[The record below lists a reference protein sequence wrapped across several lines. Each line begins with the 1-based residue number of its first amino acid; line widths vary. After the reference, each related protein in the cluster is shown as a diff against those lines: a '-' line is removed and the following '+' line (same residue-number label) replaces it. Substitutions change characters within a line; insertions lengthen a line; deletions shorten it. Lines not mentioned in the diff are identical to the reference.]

1 MILDD
6 ITEKRREQLSR
17 EIAAVP
23 LTEVRDIAEKAAKQ
37 PTGRSFKAAL
47 KSLPRPAVIAEV
59 KKASPSKG
67 IISEDFRPAEQAAA
81 YQKAG
86 AAAVSCLTEEYYFKG
101 SAEYFKAVRK
111 TVGIPMIRKDFIID
125 PYQIYEAKAM
135 GADAVLLIAAILSE
149 EQLKEY
155 RLIAEELGM
164 DVLAESH
171 DERELEA
178 VIAAGCTVF
187 GINNRNLKTFETS
200 LENTRRLAKL
210 VPEGGILVSESGIS
224 TAEDMKLLADLGADA
239 VLIGETLMRSGS
251 MAASLAAAVE
261 KSMKELRKLL

>member
-6 ITEKRREQLSR
+6 IAARRREQLAR
-17 EIAAVP
+17 DMAAVP
-23 LTEVRDIAEKAAKQ
+23 LAEVREASEKAAQ
-37 PTGRSFKAAL
+37 MPSGRSFKAAL
-47 KSLPRPAVIAEV
+47 KSEPKPAIIAEV

-67 IISEDFRPAEQAAA
+67 IISADFRPAEQALA

-111 TVGIPMIRKDFIID
+111 VVDIPMIRKDFIID

-135 GADAVLLIAAILSE
+135 GADAILLIAAILDT
-149 EQLKEY
+149 EQMKEY
-155 RLIAEELGM
+155 REIAENLKM

-171 DERELEA
+171 SETELTS
-178 VIAAGCTVF
+178 VINAGCTIF
-187 GINNRNLKTFETS
+187 GINNRNLKDFSVTLETT
-200 LENTRRLAKL
+200 ERLAGL
-210 VPEGGILVSESGIS
+210 VPKGGIIVSESGIS
-224 TAEDMKLLADLGADA
+224 TAEDMKFLADCGANA

-251 MAASLAAAVE
+251 VE
-261 KSMKELRKLL
+261 NSVKELRSLL

>member
-6 ITEKRREQLSR
+6 IAARRKEQLER
-17 EIAAVP
+17 DIGNVP
-23 LTEVRDIAEKAAKQ
+23 LTEVRASAEEAAKTD
-37 PTGRSFKAAL
+37 TGRSFKKAL
-47 KSLPRPAVIAEV
+47 TSLPSPAIIAEV

-67 IISEDFRPAEQAAA
+67 IISEDFRPAEQAVS

-111 TVGIPMIRKDFIID
+111 VIDIPMIRKDFIID

-135 GADAVLLIAAILSE
+135 GADAILLIAAILDT
-149 EQLKEY
+149 EQMKEY
-155 RLIAEELGM
+155 REIAESLKM

-171 DERELEA
+171 NEEELTS
-178 VIAAGCTVF
+178 VINSGCTIF
-187 GINNRNLKTFETS
+187 GINNRNLKDFSVTLDT
-200 LENTRRLAKL
+200 TKRLAGL
-210 VPEGGILVSESGIS
+210 VPEGGIIVAESGIK
-224 TAEDMKLLADLGADA
+224 TAEDMKFLADCGANA

-251 MAASLAAAVE
+251 VE
-261 KSMKELRKLL
+261 NSVKELRSLL

>member
-6 ITEKRREQLSR
+6 IAEKRKEQLLR
-17 EIAAVP
+17 DMAAVP
-23 LTEVRDIAEKAAKQ
+23 PAEVMAAAEKAAKND
-37 PTGRSFKAAL
+37 TGRSLRKAL
-47 KSLPRPAVIAEV
+47 TSLPRPAVIAEV

-67 IISEDFRPAEQAAA
+67 IISEDFRPAEQAVA

-111 TVGIPMIRKDFIID
+111 AIDLPMIRKDFIID
-125 PYQIYEAKAM
+125 PYQLYEAKSM

-149 EQLKEY
+149 EQMREY
-155 RLIAEELGM
+155 RIIAESLGM

-171 DERELEA
+171 DEKELEA
-178 VIAAGCTVF
+178 VIAAGCSIF
-187 GINNRNLKTFETS
+187 GINNRNLKTFEVS
-200 LENTRRLAKL
+200 LENTKRLAKL
-210 VPEGGILVSESGIS
+210 VPDGGILVSESGIK
-224 TAEDMKLLADLGADA
+224 TAEDMKFLANLGADA

-251 MAASLAAAVE
+251 VE
-261 KSMKELRKLL
+261 SSMRELRRLL

>member
-6 ITEKRREQLSR
+6 IAARRREQLER
-17 EIAAVP
+17 DMANVP
-23 LTEVRDIAEKAAKQ
+23 LTDVRDAAEKAAGTD
-37 PTGRSFKAAL
+37 TGRSFK
-47 KSLPRPAVIAEV
+47 KSLISFPSLAIIAEV

-81 YQKAG
+81 YEKAG

-111 TVGIPMIRKDFIID
+111 VVDIPMIRKDFIID

-135 GADAVLLIAAILSE
+135 GADAILLIAAILSA
-149 EQLKEY
+149 EQMKEY
-155 RLIAEELGM
+155 REIAESLKM

-171 DERELEA
+171 NEEELTS
-178 VIAAGCTVF
+178 VIDAGCNIF
-187 GINNRNLKTFETS
+187 GINNRNLKNFSVTLET
-200 LENTRRLAKL
+200 TKRLAGL
-210 VPEGGILVSESGIS
+210 VPKGGIIVAESGIK
-224 TAEDMKLLADLGADA
+224 TAEDMKFLADCGANA

-251 MAASLAAAVE
+251 VE
-261 KSMKELRKLL
+261 ESIKELRSLL

>member
-17 EIAAVP
+17 DMAAVP
-23 LTEVRDIAEKAAKQ
+23 FAEVRSIAETSAKQ
-37 PTGRSFKAAL
+37 PSGRSFKAAL

-67 IISEDFRPAEQAAA
+67 IISENFRPTEQAAA
-81 YQKAG
+81 YQAAG
-86 AAAVSCLTEEYYFKG
+86 AAAISCLTEEYYFKG
-101 SAEYFKAVRK
+101 SAEYFRQIRG
-111 TVGIPMIRKDFIID
+111 TVTIPMLRKDFIID

-149 EQLKEY
+149 EQMREY
-155 RLIAEELGM
+155 RIIAESLGM

-178 VIAAGCTVF
+178 VIAAGCTIF
-187 GINNRNLKTFETS
+187 GINNRDLKTFKVS
-200 LENTRRLAKL
+200 LENTKQLARH
-210 VPEGGILVSESGIS
+210 VPDGGILVSESGIS
-224 TAEDMKLLADLGADA
+224 TAEDMKFLADLGADA

-251 MAASLAAAVE
+251 VE

>member
-6 ITEKRREQLSR
+6 IAARRREQL
-17 EIAAVP
+17 E
-23 LTEVRDIAEKAAKQ
+23 RDIANVPMTKVRAAAEEAAKTD
-37 PTGRSFKAAL
+37 TGRSFKKAL
-47 KSLPRPAVIAEV
+47 TTLPSPAIIAEV

-81 YQKAG
+81 YEKAG

-111 TVGIPMIRKDFIID
+111 VVDIPMIRKDFIID

-135 GADAVLLIAAILSE
+135 GADAILLIAAILST
-149 EQLKEY
+149 EQMKEY
-155 RLIAEELGM
+155 RGIAESLKM

-171 DERELEA
+171 NETELTS
-178 VIAAGCTVF
+178 VINAGCTIF
-187 GINNRNLKTFETS
+187 GINNRNLKDFSVTLET
-200 LENTRRLAKL
+200 TKRLAGL
-210 VPEGGILVSESGIS
+210 APEGGIIVAESGIK
-224 TAEDMKLLADLGADA
+224 TAEDMKFLADCGANA

-251 MAASLAAAVE
+251 VE
-261 KSMKELRKLL
+261 ESIKELRSLL

>member
-6 ITEKRREQLSR
+6 IAERRKEQLAR
-17 EIAAVP
+17 DIAAVP
-23 LTEVRDIAEKAAKQ
+23 LAEVKAAAEESAKKD
-37 PTGRSFKAAL
+37 TGRSFKKAL
-47 KSLPRPAVIAEV
+47 TSLPRPAIIAEV

-111 TVGIPMIRKDFIID
+111 VIDIPMIRKDFIID

-135 GADAVLLIAAILSE
+135 GADAILLIAAILST
-149 EQLKEY
+149 EQMKEY
-155 RLIAEELGM
+155 REIAESLKI

-171 DERELEA
+171 NETELTS
-178 VIAAGCTVF
+178 VINAGCTIF
-187 GINNRNLKTFETS
+187 GINNRNLKDFSVTLDT
-200 LENTRRLAKL
+200 TKRLAGL
-210 VPEGGILVSESGIS
+210 VPEGGIIVSESGIS
-224 TAEDMKLLADLGADA
+224 TAEDMKFLADCGADA

-251 MAASLAAAVE
+251 VE
-261 KSMKELRKLL
+261 NSVKELRSLL